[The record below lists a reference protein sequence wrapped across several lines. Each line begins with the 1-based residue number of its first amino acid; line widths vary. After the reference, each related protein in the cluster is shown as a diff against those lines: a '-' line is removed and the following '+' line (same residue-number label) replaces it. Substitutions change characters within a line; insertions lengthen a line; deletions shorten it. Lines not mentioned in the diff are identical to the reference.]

1 MIREDADYLLAL
13 SFHAKLEQGAAMGPP
28 DRVEMDFHDQ
38 GLKEQKENYGG
49 GYLDNDKDM
58 VRINLKKYE
67 YRDPEALVKIK
78 YPRRGMWL
86 GCVWIAA
93 SLLMIYTC
101 LFNSYS
107 SLIDHLLTTAQFNQI
122 RDPKADRYS
131 GQSGDLNGTYFPAID
146 YSACLNSIQ
155 TYVQYARIL
164 DFQYCGWY
172 LVAVLFAYS
181 PYRLQ
186 QDSAIRRD
194 RRGRLLALLVW
205 PLLTLLSLD
214 CFYALGLL
222 QQALY
227 TSMKYKMTVPILG
240 VHPLLACLLL
250 LCTALLL
257 TKTTLMVMQE
267 CGIKNWGMFST
278 LDETK
283 SRRGSSNTLKPANIR
298 IRQKSKEAASLTNVI
313 EDLNRMQAVED
324 LNRMLAFTS
333 VNTSVI
339 KEERS
344 DNEKRIE
351 DLKAI
356 ISGFNNGPSRV
367 QTVRPE
373 ARFASCFAKFTI
385 SYFALGFGALYTWQL
400 VRSIWFLESM
410 QDMKLEMEGN
420 STVLTNG
427 KIELNVTDLLNSK
440 LGHLALPVNLGFNIP
455 LAFYD
460 LTNIFDIDVVLS
472 EVSDLVLVP
481 VKCLVWMMA
490 STLLLFSTC
499 CAHKLLAGPFRFL
512 FASSTLH
519 SFTVMRQTF
528 SVLLLVYGD
537 LSENQELQELFVM
550 SVVSFGTILVNWLVL
565 ESWCSG
571 SIKIGLR
578 NKGLGVCI
586 YMTSDESFGLSSFR
600 WAEKRTL
607 RSASE
612 ATVKKCAEDIR
623 KFFAEFE
630 NESAEVI
637 RKACAEMENVSAEV
651 IRKECAEMENEMA
664 QIIRKACANM
674 ENKMAEAIRK
684 ECAEMENKI
693 TYNVA
698 PKAEERLDD
707 QYLKRL
713 DIV

>member
-1 MIREDADYLLAL
+1 
-13 SFHAKLEQGAAMGPP
+13 
-28 DRVEMDFHDQ
+28 
-38 GLKEQKENYGG
+38 
-49 GYLDNDKDM
+49 
-58 VRINLKKYE
+58 
-67 YRDPEALVKIK
+67 
-78 YPRRGMWL
+78 
-86 GCVWIAA
+86 
-93 SLLMIYTC
+93 
-101 LFNSYS
+101 
-107 SLIDHLLTTAQFNQI
+107 
-122 RDPKADRYS
+122 
-131 GQSGDLNGTYFPAID
+131 
-146 YSACLNSIQ
+146 
-155 TYVQYARIL
+155 
-164 DFQYCGWY
+164 
-172 LVAVLFAYS
+172 
-181 PYRLQ
+181 
-186 QDSAIRRD
+186 
-194 RRGRLLALLVW
+194 
-205 PLLTLLSLD
+205 
-214 CFYALGLL
+214 
-222 QQALY
+222 
-227 TSMKYKMTVPILG
+227 
-240 VHPLLACLLL
+240 
-250 LCTALLL
+250 
-257 TKTTLMVMQE
+257 
-267 CGIKNWGMFST
+267 
-278 LDETK
+278 
-283 SRRGSSNTLKPANIR
+283 
-298 IRQKSKEAASLTNVI
+298 
-313 EDLNRMQAVED
+313 
-324 LNRMLAFTS
+324 
-333 VNTSVI
+333 
-339 KEERS
+339 
-344 DNEKRIE
+344 
-351 DLKAI
+351 
-356 ISGFNNGPSRV
+356 
-367 QTVRPE
+367 
-373 ARFASCFAKFTI
+373 
-385 SYFALGFGALYTWQL
+385 
-400 VRSIWFLESM
+400 
-410 QDMKLEMEGN
+410 
-420 STVLTNG
+420 
-427 KIELNVTDLLNSK
+427 LLNSK

-600 WAEKRTL
+600 WAEKRTP

-612 ATVKKCAEDIR
+612 ATVKKCAE
-623 KFFAEFE
+623 
-630 NESAEVI
+630 VL

>member
-1 MIREDADYLLAL
+1 ML
-13 SFHAKLEQGAAMGPP
+13 
-28 DRVEMDFHDQ
+28 
-38 GLKEQKENYGG
+38 
-49 GYLDNDKDM
+49 
-58 VRINLKKYE
+58 RINLKKYE
-67 YRDPEALVKIK
+67 FRDPEALVKIK

-107 SLIDHLLTTAQFNQI
+107 SLIDHLLNTAQFNQI
-122 RDPKADRYS
+122 RDPKADGCS
-131 GQSGDLNGTYFPAID
+131 DQSGDLNGTYFPAID

-278 LDETK
+278 LDETNR
-283 SRRGSSNTLKPANIR
+283 SALRRGSSNTLKPANIR

-356 ISGFNNGPSRV
+356 IAGFNNGPSRV

-410 QDMKLEMEGN
+410 QDMNLEMEGN

-664 QIIRKACANM
+664 QIIRKACAEM
-674 ENKMAEAIRK
+674 ENVSAEVIRK
-684 ECAEMENKI
+684 ESAEMENKI

>member
-1 MIREDADYLLAL
+1 
-13 SFHAKLEQGAAMGPP
+13 
-28 DRVEMDFHDQ
+28 
-38 GLKEQKENYGG
+38 
-49 GYLDNDKDM
+49 
-58 VRINLKKYE
+58 
-67 YRDPEALVKIK
+67 
-78 YPRRGMWL
+78 
-86 GCVWIAA
+86 
-93 SLLMIYTC
+93 
-101 LFNSYS
+101 
-107 SLIDHLLTTAQFNQI
+107 
-122 RDPKADRYS
+122 
-131 GQSGDLNGTYFPAID
+131 
-146 YSACLNSIQ
+146 
-155 TYVQYARIL
+155 
-164 DFQYCGWY
+164 
-172 LVAVLFAYS
+172 
-181 PYRLQ
+181 
-186 QDSAIRRD
+186 
-194 RRGRLLALLVW
+194 
-205 PLLTLLSLD
+205 
-214 CFYALGLL
+214 
-222 QQALY
+222 
-227 TSMKYKMTVPILG
+227 
-240 VHPLLACLLL
+240 
-250 LCTALLL
+250 
-257 TKTTLMVMQE
+257 
-267 CGIKNWGMFST
+267 
-278 LDETK
+278 
-283 SRRGSSNTLKPANIR
+283 
-298 IRQKSKEAASLTNVI
+298 
-313 EDLNRMQAVED
+313 
-324 LNRMLAFTS
+324 
-333 VNTSVI
+333 
-339 KEERS
+339 
-344 DNEKRIE
+344 
-351 DLKAI
+351 
-356 ISGFNNGPSRV
+356 
-367 QTVRPE
+367 
-373 ARFASCFAKFTI
+373 
-385 SYFALGFGALYTWQL
+385 
-400 VRSIWFLESM
+400 M

>member
-1 MIREDADYLLAL
+1 
-13 SFHAKLEQGAAMGPP
+13 MGPP

-49 GYLDNDKDM
+49 GYLNNDKDM

-67 YRDPEALVKIK
+67 FRDPEALVKIK

-107 SLIDHLLTTAQFNQI
+107 SLIDHLLNTAQFNQI

-278 LDETK
+278 LDETNR
-283 SRRGSSNTLKPANIR
+283 RRGSSNTLKPANIR
-298 IRQKSKEAASLTNVI
+298 IRKKSKEAASLTNVI

-367 QTVRPE
+367 QTVPPE

-460 LTNIFDIDVVLS
+460 LTNILDIDVVLS

-481 VKCLVWMMA
+481 VRCLVWMMA

-630 NESAEVI
+630 NVSAEVI

-693 TYNVA
+693 TYNVD